1 MSFQKSLLKKGISL
15 IFKILAIVGIIVLL
29 ISSYFIVYNY
39 YVYYYGDWDGD
50 GIKNAD
56 EDKYGT
62 NPYSKDTDGDGISDY
77 DEIFKY
83 HTDSIKADSDN
94 DGINDYDE
102 IFVYNLDPK
111 KPNPNVSY
119 ALSLGLKDYSDII
132 KPLDEEPFLTD
143 NNRQLIELMAGSKN
157 ILNISTFLNY
167 LKDKVS
173 DARINDEEL
182 RYLKNFASLV
192 KGLYDVVI
200 SEADLNKNDPNLQ
213 ISDPIKTIDYSSN
226 LGLRLGFDKE
236 FARNATIKAIGYY
249 GIAVNDRKLPEH
261 YEAINLLTK
270 GTQIEK
276 YGDNLV
282 DFEPIVFKNVYYRD
296 IGDWYTPFK
305 HGDVVIGSYDKARDT
320 WMIAELL
327 KRRPELVDQPKKFE
341 WINRM
346 MQEVSFCIFDDPL
359 GPKKYG
365 EYYKPTDEVIWK
377 DVILPFHDYMDNL
390 PKNLQRDGLPITLH
404 YWDSDLLDQEIKD
417 KTSRTIALYYLS
429 DLPSYFVKPGD
440 YYIDE
445 DGAYVG
451 REITGLEGMKAFIN
465 YLPEEY
471 NKIASLYPWGK
482 VKYFAGVPP
491 VSPFA
496 VYYVWLDDRYHWGL
510 RNTVSEFVG
519 EWDESKY
526 HSTVPPSYQ
535 WIENEALIDSYLTK
549 EWNSWRLIKFII
561 GYNIASKDYI
571 EPDDYTHGYP
581 LAFRA
586 FGIPEGA
593 SKYIADPGIGRNW
606 SGDLIHTPSTEWAV
620 CLPDHIAEKLKYNF
634 KDKDIVLGYGNYFG
648 LYSFKDGLLKDS
660 PYFWRLN
667 QRIRDKIIIL
677 WMKG

>member
-1 MSFQKSLLKKGISL
+1 MSFQRSLLKKGISL
-15 IFKILAIVGIIVLL
+15 IFKILAVVGIIVLL

-50 GIKNAD
+50 GIKNA
-56 EDKYGT
+56 EEYKYGT

-83 HTDSIKADSDN
+83 HTDPIKADSDN

-102 IFVYNLDPK
+102 IFVYNLHPN

-119 ALSLGLKDYSDII
+119 ALSLGLKDYIDII
-132 KPLDEEPFLTD
+132 KPLDEEPFLTN

-226 LGLRLGFDKE
+226 LGLKLGFDKN
-236 FARNATIKAIGYY
+236 FARDATIKAIGYY

-282 DFEPIVFKNVYYRD
+282 DFEPMVFKNVYYRE
-296 IGDWYTPFK
+296 IGDWYTSLK

-341 WINRM
+341 WINKM
-346 MQEVSFCIFDDPL
+346 MQEVSFCIFDDPW

-417 KTSRTIALYYLS
+417 KTNRTIALYYLS
-429 DLPSYFVKPGD
+429 DLPAQFVKPGD
-440 YYIDE
+440 YDVYGE
-445 DGAYVG
+445 G
-451 REITGLEGMKAFIN
+451 RLTTGIEAMKSFVN

-471 NKIASLYPWGK
+471 NKIASIYPWGK
-482 VKYFAGVPP
+482 VKYAGN
-491 VSPFA
+491 
-496 VYYVWLDDRYHWGL
+496 YYVHPDVHYYWWLHDRYHNGL
-510 RNTVSEFVG
+510 KNTVTEFLG
-519 EWDESKY
+519 GWDEDKAHATFPPDYSWLENY
-526 HSTVPPSYQ
+526 HG
-535 WIENEALIDSYLTK
+535 IDQYLTK
-549 EWNSWRLIKFII
+549 EWGSWRLIKFII
-561 GYNIASKDYI
+561 GVPRDYD
-571 EPDDYTHGYP
+571 EVDGYRYGLPLDY
-581 LAFRA
+581 RA
-586 FGIPEGA
+586 FGIPEGITRETA
-593 SKYIADPGIGRNW
+593 PPGIRRNW
-606 SGDLIHTPSTEWAV
+606 TPDLIFTMNPEWSV
-620 CLPDHIAEKLKYNF
+620 SLPDNIVHKLKNEF
-634 KDKDIVLGYGNYFG
+634 KDKELVIGYGNYFG
-648 LYSFKDGLLKDS
+648 LYSLKDGLLKDS
-660 PYFWRLN
+660 PYFNELA
-667 QRIRDKIIIL
+667 QTIRDKYIII
-677 WMKG
+677 WMKD

>member
-15 IFKILAIVGIIVLL
+15 IFKILAVVGIIVLL

-50 GIKNAD
+50 GIKNA
-56 EDKYGT
+56 EEYKYGT

-83 HTDSIKADSDN
+83 HTDPIKADSDD
-94 DGINDYDE
+94 DGINDYNE

-119 ALSLGLKDYSDII
+119 ALSLGLKDYIDII
-132 KPLDEEPFLTD
+132 KPLDEEPFLTN

-173 DARINDEEL
+173 DARINDKEL

-226 LGLRLGFDKE
+226 LGLKLGFDKN
-236 FARNATIKAIGYY
+236 FARDATIKAIGYY

-282 DFEPIVFKNVYYRD
+282 DFEPMVFKNVYYRE
-296 IGDWYTPFK
+296 IGDWYTPLK

-341 WINRM
+341 WINKM
-346 MQEVSFCIFDDPL
+346 MQEVSFCIFDDPW

-417 KTSRTIALYYLS
+417 KTNRTIALYYLS
-429 DLPSYFVKPGD
+429 DLPAQFVKPGD
-440 YYIDE
+440 YDVYGE
-445 DGAYVG
+445 G
-451 REITGLEGMKAFIN
+451 RLTTGIEAMKSFVN

-471 NKIASLYPWGK
+471 NKIASIYPWGK
-482 VKYFAGVPP
+482 VKYAGN
-491 VSPFA
+491 
-496 VYYVWLDDRYHWGL
+496 YYVHPDVHYYWWLHDRYHNGL
-510 RNTVSEFVG
+510 KNTVTEFLG
-519 EWDESKY
+519 GWDEDKAHATFPPDYSWLENY
-526 HSTVPPSYQ
+526 HG
-535 WIENEALIDSYLTK
+535 IDQYLTK
-549 EWNSWRLIKFII
+549 EWGSWRLIKFII
-561 GYNIASKDYI
+561 GVPRDYD
-571 EPDDYTHGYP
+571 EVDGYRYGLPLDY
-581 LAFRA
+581 RA
-586 FGIPEGA
+586 FGIPEGITRETA
-593 SKYIADPGIGRNW
+593 PPGIRRNW
-606 SGDLIHTPSTEWAV
+606 TPDLIFTMNPEWSV
-620 CLPDHIAEKLKYNF
+620 SLPDNIVHKLKNEF
-634 KDKDIVLGYGNYFG
+634 KDKELVIGYGNYFG
-648 LYSFKDGLLKDS
+648 LYSLKDGLLKDS
-660 PYFWRLN
+660 PYFNELA
-667 QRIRDKIIIL
+667 QTIRDKYIII
-677 WMKG
+677 WMKD

>member
-62 NPYSKDTDGDGISDY
+62 NPRNPDTDGDGINDY

-83 HTDSIKADSDN
+83 HTNPIKADSDD

-102 IFVYNLDPK
+102 IFVYNLDPN

-119 ALSLGLKDYSDII
+119 ALSLGLKDYYKLFI
-132 KPLDEEPFLTD
+132 PLDNDATQD
-143 NNRQLIELMAGSKN
+143 NNEKEFVGLVANNKEILI
-157 ILNISTFLNY
+157 IPTYFNY
-167 LKDKVS
+167 LKEEVS
-173 DARINDEEL
+173 DGIITNDE
-182 RYLKNFASLV
+182 LKHSTNFSHLV

-226 LGLRLGFDKE
+226 LGLKLGFDKE
-236 FARNATIKAIGYY
+236 FARDATIKAIGYY

-261 YEAINLLTK
+261 FEAINLLTK

-282 DFEPIVFKNVYYRD
+282 DFEPIVFKNVHYWNL
-296 IGDWYTPFK
+296 GESSEK
-305 HGDVVIGSYDKARDT
+305 QMKVGDVVIGSYDKARDT

-341 WINRM
+341 WINKM
-346 MQEVSFCIFDDPL
+346 MQEVSFCIFDDPW

-390 PKNLQRDGLPITLH
+390 PKNLQRDGLPIALH

-417 KTSRTIALYYLS
+417 KTNRTIALYYLS
-429 DLPSYFVKPGD
+429 ELPSYFVKPGD
-440 YYIDE
+440 YYINE
-445 DGAYVG
+445 YGVYVG
-451 REITGLEGMKAFIN
+451 RKITGLEGIKAFVN

-482 VKYFAGVPP
+482 VEWNRYY
-491 VSPFA
+491 VSPFDE
-496 VYYVWLDDRYHWGL
+496 YYEWLHDRYHNGL
-510 RNTVSEFVG
+510 KNTVTEFLG
-519 EWDESKY
+519 GWDENKAHATFPRTY
-526 HSTVPPSYQ
+526 D
-535 WIENEALIDSYLTK
+535 WLENYNGVDQYLTK

-561 GYNIASKDYI
+561 GYNWARGDYVEI
-571 EPDDYTHGYP
+571 DTYRHGYP
-581 LAFRA
+581 LDFRA

-593 SKYIADPGIGRNW
+593 LKQTYDPAIIRNW
-606 SGDLIHTPSTEWAV
+606 TYDLVGTKIGEWAV
-620 CLPDHIAEKLKYNF
+620 CLPDHIAEKLK
-634 KDKDIVLGYGNYFG
+634 DKNEDIVLGYGNYFG
-648 LYSFKDGLLKDS
+648 LYSLKDGLLKDS
-660 PYFWRLN
+660 YYFKYLA
-667 QRIRDKIIIL
+667 QRIRDKVIIL

>member
-1 MSFQKSLLKKGISL
+1 MATITLLKKGISL
-15 IFKILAIVGIIVLL
+15 MVKILVVASIIIL
-29 ISSYFIVYNY
+29 ISSSFIVYNY

-62 NPYSKDTDGDGISDY
+62 NPRNPDTDGDGISDY

-83 HTDSIKADSDN
+83 HTNPIKADSDN

-119 ALSLGLKDYSDII
+119 ALSLGLKDYYKLFI
-132 KPLDEEPFLTD
+132 PLDNDATQD
-143 NNRQLIELMAGSKN
+143 NNEKEFVGLVANNKEILI
-157 ILNISTFLNY
+157 IPTYLNY
-167 LKDKVS
+167 LKDKIS
-173 DARINDEEL
+173 DGVITNDE
-182 RYLKNFASLV
+182 LKRSTNFSHLV
-192 KGLYDVVI
+192 KGLYDIII
-200 SEADLNKNDPNLQ
+200 SEADLNKNDTNLQ

-226 LGLRLGFDKE
+226 LGLKLGFDKN
-236 FARNATIKAIGYY
+236 FARDATIKAIGYY

-261 YEAINLLTK
+261 FEAITLLTK

-282 DFEPIVFKNVYYRD
+282 DFEPIVFKNVYYWNV
-296 IGDWYTPFK
+296 GESPK
-305 HGDVVIGSYDKARDT
+305 KQMKVGDVIIGSYDKARDT

-341 WINRM
+341 WINKM
-346 MQEVSFCIFDDPL
+346 MQEVSFCIFDDPW
-359 GPKKYG
+359 GPKKYN

-417 KTSRTIALYYLS
+417 KINRTIALYNLS
-429 DLPSYFVKPGD
+429 ELPSYFVKPGD
-440 YYIDE
+440 YYINE
-445 DGAYVG
+445 YGVYVG
-451 REITGLEGMKAFIN
+451 RKITGLEGIKAFIN

-471 NKIASLYPWGK
+471 NKIASIYPWGK
-482 VKYFAGVPP
+482 VEWNRYY
-491 VSPFA
+491 VSPFDK
-496 VYYVWLDDRYHWGL
+496 YYEWLHDRYYNGL
-510 RNTVSEFVG
+510 KNTVTEFLG
-519 EWDESKY
+519 GWDENKAHATFPRKY
-526 HSTVPPSYQ
+526 D
-535 WIENEALIDSYLTK
+535 WLENYNGVDQYLTK

-561 GYNIASKDYI
+561 GYNVVSGDYVEI
-571 EPDDYTHGYP
+571 DKYRHGYP

-593 SKYIADPGIGRNW
+593 LKQTYHPGIYRNW
-606 SGDLIHTPSTEWAV
+606 THDLVHTPIGEWAV
-620 CLPDHIAEKLKYNF
+620 CLPDHIAEKLK
-634 KDKDIVLGYGNYFG
+634 DKKEDIVLGYGNYFG
-648 LYSFKDGLLKDS
+648 LYSLKDGLLKDS
-660 PYFWRLN
+660 YYFKYLA
-667 QRIRDKIIIL
+667 QRIRDKVIIL

>member
-15 IFKILAIVGIIVLL
+15 IFKILAVVGIIVLL

-50 GIKNAD
+50 GIKNA
-56 EDKYGT
+56 EEYKYGT

-83 HTDSIKADSDN
+83 HTDPIKADSDD

-119 ALSLGLKDYSDII
+119 ALSLGLKDYIDII
-132 KPLDEEPFLTD
+132 KPLDEEPFLTN

-173 DARINDEEL
+173 DARISDDEL
-182 RYLKNFASLV
+182 RYLKNLASLV

-226 LGLRLGFDKE
+226 LGLKLGFDKN
-236 FARNATIKAIGYY
+236 FARDATIKAIGYY
-249 GIAVNDRKLPEH
+249 GIAVNDRKLPEN

-282 DFEPIVFKNVYYRD
+282 DFEPIVFKNVYYWNVGED
-296 IGDWYTPFK
+296 PDYEIK
-305 HGDVVIGSYDKARDT
+305 VGDVIIGSYDKARDT

-346 MQEVSFCIFDDPL
+346 MQEVSFCIFDDL
-359 GPKKYG
+359 FGPKKYG

-417 KTSRTIALYYLS
+417 KTNRTIALYYLS
-429 DLPSYFVKPGD
+429 ELPSYFVKPGD
-440 YYIDE
+440 YYLYE
-445 DGAYVG
+445 DGVIG

-471 NKIASLYPWGK
+471 NKIVSLYPWGK
-482 VKYFAGVPP
+482 VKYFVGVPP
-491 VSPFA
+491 VSPFE
-496 VYYVWLDDRYHWGL
+496 VYYVWLDDRYHHNL

-519 EWDESKY
+519 GWDESEY
-526 HSTVPPSYQ
+526 HSRVPESYM
-535 WIENEALIDSYLTK
+535 WMENHALIDSYLTK

-561 GYNIASKDYI
+561 GYNWASEEYVEADTYS
-571 EPDDYTHGYP
+571 HGYP
-581 LAFRA
+581 LGFRA
-586 FGIPEGA
+586 FGIPHGA
-593 SKYIADPGIGRNW
+593 LKQTYDPGIYRNW
-606 SGDLIHTPSTEWAV
+606 APNLSTAPIGEWAV
-620 CLPDHIAEKLKYNF
+620 CLPDHIAEKLKDKN
-634 KDKDIVLGYGNYFG
+634 KDIVLGYGNYFG

-660 PYFWRLN
+660 YYFKYLA
-667 QRIRDKIIIL
+667 QRIRDKVIIL